1 MWKYKNK
8 VVNSIEDLP
17 YGTIGFIYMIINKSR
32 LKSNKE
38 PYLYIGKKSI
48 YSNTTKKL
56 GKRAIEALPD
66 KRMSKKIKIKKE
78 SDWLNYTGS
87 NTELNFDIL
96 SGDEIERKIL
106 CVCYNLRELT
116 YMETKYLFKHEVLE
130 KKHYYNGN
138 ILSKFFKIKK

>member
-1 MWKYKNK
+1 
-8 VVNSIEDLP
+8 
-17 YGTIGFIYMIINKSR
+17 
-32 LKSNKE
+32 
-38 PYLYIGKKSI
+38 
-48 YSNTTKKL
+48 
-56 GKRAIEALPD
+56 
-66 KRMSKKIKIKKE
+66 MSKKIKIKKE

-87 NTELNFDIL
+87 NTELNFDIQ